1 MPRPHLP
8 AAVMVVLIG
17 GSTALTQSGPP
28 AAASVSTVVRHQVR
42 MDNNRFTPRH
52 LVIQVGDEV
61 EFTNG
66 PGGPH
71 NVAFWPDSVPS
82 GAAEVLRRAMPDT
95 IGPLIGPL
103 VFGGDER
110 YLISFAGAPPGT
122 YGYYCLPHVV
132 GGMVGE
138 IEVSRLRGEK

>member
-1 MPRPHLP
+1 MLPARLP
-8 AAVMVVLIG
+8 AAGAVLIAVLG
-17 GSTALTQSGPP
+17 GASALAQSDSR
-28 AAASVSTVVRHQVR
+28 AAAPGRAIVRHQVR
-42 MDNNRFTPRH
+42 MDNNRFTPRR
-52 LVIQVGDEV
+52 LVIRVGDEV

-71 NVAFWPDSVPS
+71 NVAFWPDSVP
-82 GAAEVLRRAMPDT
+82 ADAPDVLRRAMPDT

-138 IEVSRLRGEK
+138 IEVRSEK

>member
-1 MPRPHLP
+1 MLRAPLTSVVGLLLAIFGLTVTSPPDAHP
-8 AAVMVVLIG
+8 GQAAGVG
-17 GSTALTQSGPP
+17 
-28 AAASVSTVVRHQVR
+28 VRHQVQ
-42 MDNNRFTPRH
+42 MHNNRFAPRR
-52 LVIQVGDEV
+52 LIIQVGDEV

-71 NVAFWPDSVPS
+71 NVAFWPDSVPA
-82 GAAEVLRRAMPDT
+82 GAPDFLRHAMPDT

-110 YLISFAGAPPGT
+110 YLISFAGAPTGV

-138 IEVSRLRGEK
+138 IEVRSER

>member
-1 MPRPHLP
+1 MSRPPLTAVLGLLL
-8 AAVMVVLIG
+8 AALG
-17 GSTALTQSGPP
+17 GTLVIDPLDAHPGIR
-28 AAASVSTVVRHQVR
+28 AGVGVRHQVR
-42 MDNNRFTPRH
+42 MDNNRFTPRQ
-52 LVIQVGDEV
+52 LVIRVGDEV

-71 NVAFWPDSVPS
+71 NVAFWADSVPV
-82 GAAEVLRRAMPDT
+82 AAPEFLRRAMPDT
-95 IGPLIGPL
+95 IGPLIGSL

-110 YLISFAGAPPGT
+110 YVISFAGAPPGV

-138 IEVSRLRGEK
+138 IEVSSKR

>member
-1 MPRPHLP
+1 MYLTPVNRLVGLFLAVLGGAVAITPLDAHPGDP
-8 AAVMVVLIG
+8 AVVG
-17 GSTALTQSGPP
+17 
-28 AAASVSTVVRHQVR
+28 VRHQVR
-42 MDNNRFTPRH
+42 MDHNRFTPRH
-52 LVIQVGDEV
+52 LIIQVGDEV

-71 NVAFWPDSVPS
+71 NVAFWPDSVPTD
-82 GAAEVLRRAMPDT
+82 APETLRRAMPDT

-110 YLISFAGAPPGT
+110 YLISFAGAPPGV

-138 IEVSRLRGEK
+138 IEVLK